1 MDQTAPR
8 VDPVPADATAPS
20 CPALALCQ
28 QQGLDPAQALA
39 TQWLLAPAPSAPVDG
54 LTAMPLEGFVLH
66 TGAAVELIPMRDAK
80 GRLFGAFLGV
90 GVDPDGQIISAA
102 SFAAFDSRAKEF
114 LPAFEH
120 YIAYTAGRY
129 AVVLDCKAARRI
141 YFDPVAHLTTIAWPQ
156 GKRAASSVM
165 LALDRPLIPNPK
177 VDGQA
182 IAQGSARGEV
192 EANFILW
199 HSQDAEAVFCM
210 PNHYLCLDSF
220 RQIRIWPLPDSF
232 PEADPADYDALVA
245 RMVARQRA
253 ILAALVTA
261 RPSILPVSG
270 GTDSR
275 KLLACLTDRLD
286 DVAELFAF
294 EHTAYANLD
303 ATTGEYVVRKVL
315 GRPFRRYLAA
325 EGAAHVPQRPFDR
338 RRFTRLFWLR
348 TSAVAKP
355 PNEHA
360 LGMTAMTPPGH
371 LHLRGNVMDLMRA
384 VWWRSF
390 GDRHALVGVT
400 LREEIS
406 SLFLDPAP
414 SRERVEKWAED
425 YHRWKLALPDNARA
439 LVYDFIF
446 LELFLHVS
454 SAKYYGYDRNFY
466 ICPFSDRSLIEMTL
480 QFPVQFRFDGTL
492 NEMFLREADPTL
504 ADLPYRG
511 GVRDLIKRGD
521 WAPETTG

>member
-1 MDQTAPR
+1 MDQT
-8 VDPVPADATAPS
+8 VPPS
-20 CPALALCQ
+20 KAALPAEPALAVCR
-28 QQGLDPAQALA
+28 QQGFDTSKALA
-39 TQWLLAPAPSAPVDG
+39 TQWLLTPSPADAVDG
-54 LTAMPLEGFVLH
+54 LSAMQLDRFVLH
-66 TGAAVELIPMRDAK
+66 TGQGVELIPMKDSR

-90 GVDPDGQIISAA
+90 GVDPDGRLITADSFADFDSAA
-102 SFAAFDSRAKEF
+102 KGFTDRFAN
-114 LPAFEH
+114 
-120 YIAYTAGRY
+120 YIAYTAGRF
-129 AVVLDCKAARRI
+129 AVVLDCPAARRI
-141 YFDPVAHLTTIAWPQ
+141 YFDPVAHLTTVTWPQ
-156 GKRAASSVM
+156 GRRAASSVM
-165 LALDRPLIPNPK
+165 LVLDRPLQPNPK
-177 VDGQA
+177 FDTKA

-199 HSQDAEAVFCM
+199 HTQDREAVFCM
-210 PNHYLCLDSF
+210 PNHYLCLDTF

-232 PEADPADYDALVA
+232 LPAEPSEYGALVA
-245 RMVARQRA
+245 RMVARQKA
-253 ILAALVTA
+253 ILAALVSA
-261 RPSILPVSG
+261 RPAILPVSG

-286 DVAELFAF
+286 EVAEFFAF

-303 ATTGEYVVRKVL
+303 ATTGEYVVREIL
-315 GRPFRRYLAA
+315 GRPFHRYTAQETASLA
-325 EGAAHVPQRPFDR
+325 PPTPFER
-338 RRFTRLFWLR
+338 RRHTRLFWLR
-348 TSAVAKP
+348 TSSVAKP

-360 LGMTAMTPPGH
+360 LGMTAATPGNH

-390 GDRHALVGVT
+390 GNRHALVGVS
-400 LREEIS
+400 LKEEIS

-425 YHRWKLALPDNARA
+425 YHRWKLALPENAQE

-480 QFPVQFRFDGTL
+480 RFPVEFRFDGTL
-492 NEMFLREADPTL
+492 NEMFLHEAEPTL
-504 ADLPYRG
+504 AGLPYRG
-511 GVRDLIKRGD
+511 GVRDLIKQGT
-521 WAPETTG
+521 WAPASAG